1 MARIPDGEASSP
13 LDVRVRALVTAG
25 DTIRA
30 ATEALRALGPEVLG
44 FLVGV
49 LGSDADAD
57 EAFAATS
64 ERLWRSLSTF
74 EWRCSLRTWMYVIAR
89 REAERFRR
97 GAQRH
102 VRGRVSASE
111 LDEVVA
117 RVTTR
122 SRSALRSER
131 RSAVARLRDELPEDD
146 RAILVL
152 RVDRGLAWDEI
163 ALAFLDDP
171 NSSSDQARRREAAR
185 VRKRFQLIK
194 ERLAARARAEG
205 LV

>member
-1 MARIPDGEASSP
+1 MARTPDGDP
-13 LDVRVRALVTAG
+13 LDVRVRAWIASG
-25 DTIRA
+25 DVMRA
-30 ATEALRALGPEVLG
+30 ATEALRTLGPEVLG

-49 LGSDADAD
+49 LGCDADAD
-57 EAFAATS
+57 EVFAATS
-64 ERLWRSLSTF
+64 ERLWRSLQRF

-89 REAERFRR
+89 REVERYRR
-97 GAQRH
+97 GARRH

-111 LDEVVA
+111 LEAVVA

-131 RSAVARLRDELPEDD
+131 RNAVARLRDELPEDD

-152 RVDRGLAWDEI
+152 RIDRGLAWDEI
-163 ALAFLDDP
+163 ALAFLDD
-171 NSSSDQARRREAAR
+171 SSADSEEARRREAAR

-194 ERLAARARAEG
+194 QRLAARARDEG